1 MTHKIIDDCIEAIK
15 QAFENELGYDAQATE
30 AYTTVNTADGYIDL
44 YCGCQWNEATIVHD
58 DDNNTHDCP
67 TLKKAIEDNMPD
79 FVEYVEAWR
88 EDNTSDYW
96 DDHGFR
102 DEADYIR
109 WKYGA

>member
-30 AYTTVNTADGYIDL
+30 AYTADGYIDL
-44 YCGCQWNEATIVHD
+44 YCGCQGNEATIVHD

>member
-15 QAFENELGYDAQATE
+15 EAIESALEYDEQADETV
-30 AYTTVNTADGYIDL
+30 TTVDTNDGYIDL
-44 YCGCQWNEATIVHD
+44 YCGDGNTADVVHD
-58 DDNNTHDCP
+58 DDKEHCCS
-67 TLKKAIEDNMPD
+67 TLEKAIADAMPD
-79 FVEYVEAWR
+79 FGEYRDQWL